1 MTSVPQDAPPIPS
14 SSTTCWNQPSPDDL
28 EKQIESLEQALKIQ
42 IQKRIE
48 ADKELSKLKATK
60 SKPEPSTAKSS
71 LPSSGNITKAIHQL
85 NDLNE
90 LITGFTSEVDG
101 LDGDDSEDKMD
112 RKDVLWILNEVS
124 LRVIAVA
131 SGLDSIPQSCD
142 DSKQDDMHRSTSQM
156 SSMHDIDGDDED
168 DQVAEKIMME
178 QQVQDEMDVAKLQG
192 QIAQLQEINEKLN
205 QRIERGGLS
214 TPTMSKSKTL
224 NSNMAGMDIQQQY
237 STLQEKYSHLEHRHA
252 NILKEMQLELHEKNQ
267 LIRELKN
274 GASKNEVQ
282 VQIEQEIPAEVPM
295 TPNPTRNNVPNQV
308 NAENASTCHQPNLM
322 SPLSPMSP
330 FLTNSTHKDM
340 QIASLQEEID
350 DRDAVIAELK
360 MELDAYTVKKETKTM
375 ETDKIRI
382 KYLESIITELESRL
396 KSKDVVKSPARMV
409 HRSNENVIDNDDNK
423 YTESASCGDEN
434 VSKPKSPSRQK
445 YTSMLYNFNSF
456 VNENIAPEALTISQ
470 LDDLELQIAELMVRL
485 EDSELEKKSL
495 KEKLNQYRGIES
507 Q

>member
-14 SSTTCWNQPSPDDL
+14 NACWNQSSPDDL

-48 ADKELSKLKATK
+48 SEQELSKLKATK
-60 SKPEPSTAKSS
+60 SQPEPSTADNTSTV
-71 LPSSGNITKAIHQL
+71 PSGNIINAIHQL

-90 LITGFTSEVDG
+90 LITGFTSEVDS

-131 SGLDSIPQSCD
+131 SGLDSVPQSSD
-142 DSKQDDMHRSTSQM
+142 DSKHDDMHRSTSQM

-168 DQVAEKIMME
+168 DQVAEKIIME
-178 QQVQDEMDVAKLQG
+178 QQVQDEMNVAKLQG

-205 QRIERGGLS
+205 QRIGPS

-224 NSNMAGMDIQQQY
+224 NSNMAGLDIQQQY

-252 NILKEMQLELHEKNQ
+252 NILKEMQLELNEKNQ

-274 GASKNEVQ
+274 DLSKNEVNA
-282 VQIEQEIPAEVPM
+282 QIRIQQEIPGEIPM
-295 TPNPTRNNVPNQV
+295 TPNPTRNNVPSQV
-308 NAENASTCHQPNLM
+308 NADNASTSHQPNLM
-322 SPLSPMSP
+322 SPLCPMSP

-360 MELDAYTVKKETKTM
+360 TELDTYTVKKETKTM

-396 KSKDVVKSPARMV
+396 KSKDVAKSPARMMY
-409 HRSNENVIDNDDNK
+409 RTNENMIDDDDNK
-423 YTESASCGDEN
+423 HTDSASCGTEN

-445 YTSMLYNFNSF
+445 YTSMLYNFTSF
-456 VNENIAPEALTISQ
+456 VDENIAPEALATSQ

-495 KEKLNQYRGIES
+495 KEKLNQYQGIES

>member
-14 SSTTCWNQPSPDDL
+14 TSTTCWNQPSPDDL

-48 ADKELSKLKATK
+48 ADKELSKIKATK
-60 SKPEPSTAKSS
+60 SQPEPSTTAQTNSV
-71 LPSSGNITKAIHQL
+71 PSGNIINAIHQL

-131 SGLDSIPQSCD
+131 SGLDSVPQSCN
-142 DSKQDDMHRSTSQM
+142 DSKQDDVHRSTSQM

-168 DQVAEKIMME
+168 DQVAENILME
-178 QQVQDEMDVAKLQG
+178 QQVQDEMNVAKLQG
-192 QIAQLQEINEKLN
+192 QIAQLQEINQKLN

-224 NSNMAGMDIQQQY
+224 NSNMAGLDIQQQY
-237 STLQEKYSHLEHRHA
+237 STLQEKYTHLEHRHA
-252 NILKEMQLELHEKNQ
+252 NILKEMQLELNEKNQ

-274 GASKNEVQ
+274 GANANEVQ
-282 VQIEQEIPAEVPM
+282 VQIEQEIPVEIPM
-295 TPNPTRNNVPNQV
+295 TPNPTRNNVPSQV
-308 NAENASTCHQPNLM
+308 NAENASTGHQPNLM

-396 KSKDVVKSPARMV
+396 KSKHVVKSPARKMY
-409 HRSNENVIDNDDNK
+409 RSNENVGDDDERK
-423 YTESASCGDEN
+423 STESVGCIGDN

-456 VNENIAPEALTISQ
+456 VDENIAPEALATSQ
-470 LDDLELQIAELMVRL
+470 MDDLELQIAELMVRL
-485 EDSELEKKSL
+485 EDSELENKSL
-495 KEKLNQYRGIES
+495 KEKLNQYQET
-507 Q
+507 